1 MIIATIFSSVLVLQA
16 QSTAPIAPAA
26 KNIPPIAATQSANI
40 GPTVD
45 VPADLAALVP
55 TDAVAVIFIPNAA
68 SAETLSTQLDSIG
81 GPIRGMIPSSKAIQT
96 LLKTNIKTTL
106 EIPLDQPVLFWVVMP
121 VVDEN
126 DPNQDAMGGPDIRSF
141 MAMKIPGATNE
152 NVKSKNKRTSLALLP
167 NDMVVVGAQKSPYET
182 PAAGAA
188 TCALLKQL
196 PAGAV
201 SGRLDLAT
209 IMREQGD
216 NLRMGASF
224 IGMAFSQGQVNE
236 PGATAE
242 QKETAQIKQQMG
254 NAMGDQATQLI
265 DLFTELKS
273 ASFSVGASGDQLN
286 VWADWTRDAAWPAGM
301 TQQECAADL
310 ALLPAGMP
318 IYAGV
323 SKSTLGIS
331 MNKQVTFDDAM
342 MTIASTPE
350 QKQAWTESMGKAR
363 AMLDMIAAGVAIGFG
378 DMQGKPG
385 YTVGFRVNDAAAF
398 QAAWQ
403 SMMDTVAMTGLYSD
417 IKCVSAVD
425 SITTTFTPNAKR
437 MKRIAAAF
445 GDELTQQQIDAIDKA
460 AQPMTTVMNFKGNN
474 VTMVV
479 TPDMG
484 MQGVKFTFPQSTDI
498 RGQINANSWGNTD
511 WFATLDLRV
520 YAGLMAATE
529 INGFTLP
536 EGPASML
543 SIRQGVQGG
552 TQRISISTDLKSLG
566 TLMEQYEKESMRV
579 RMEARKKISD
589 AKSASNKG
597 DVKDGKAKTSAA
609 GGDAGKDGN
618 DDDDDDNDDEGK
630 DAAPDQSMPG
640 AP

>member
-121 VVDEN
+121 VLDEN

-141 MAMKIPGATNE
+141 VAMKIPGATKE
-152 NVKSKNKRTSLALLP
+152 NVKSKTKRTSLALLP
-167 NDMVVVGAQKSPYET
+167 NDMVVVGAQKSPYEA

-196 PAGAV
+196 PAGAA

-242 QKETAQIKQQMG
+242 QKENAQFKQQLG

-265 DLFTELKS
+265 DLFAELKS
-273 ASFSVGASGDQLN
+273 ASFSLGASGDQLN

-301 TQQECAADL
+301 TEQECAADM

-363 AMLDMIAAGVAIGFG
+363 AMLDMITAGAAIGFG

-385 YTVGFRVNDAAAF
+385 YTVGFRVSDAAAF

-403 SMMDTVAMTGLYSD
+403 SMMDTVVRTGLYSD

-479 TPDMG
+479 TPDTG
-484 MQGVKFTFPQSTDI
+484 ADAVKFAFPKSNDI

-566 TLMEQYEKESMRV
+566 TLMDQYEKESMRV

-589 AKSASNKG
+589 AKSAANKG
-597 DVKDGKAKTSAA
+597 DAKDGEAKPSTA
-609 GGDAGKDGN
+609 GGDAG
-618 DDDDDDNDDEGK
+618 DDDNDDEGN
-630 DAAPDQSMPG
+630 DAAPDKSMSG

>member
-1 MIIATIFSSVLVLQA
+1 MIIATLFASVLVLQA
-16 QSTAPIAPAA
+16 QATAPKAPAT

-40 GPTVD
+40 GTTVD
-45 VPADLAALVP
+45 VPAELAALVP

-68 SAETLSTQLDSIG
+68 VAEALSTQLSSSG
-81 GPIRGMIPSSKAIQT
+81 GPMRGMVASSKAVKT

-106 EIPLDQPVLFWVVMP
+106 DIPLDQPLLFWVVMP
-121 VVDEN
+121 VADEN

-141 MAMKIPGATNE
+141 VAMKIPGATKE
-152 NVKSKNKRTSLALLP
+152 NVKSKTKRTSLALLA
-167 NDMVVVGAQKSPYET
+167 NDMVVVGAQKSPYEA

-236 PGATAE
+236 PGATVE
-242 QKETAQIKQQMG
+242 QKENAQFKQQMG
-254 NAMGDQATQLI
+254 NAMSDQATQLI
-265 DLFTELKS
+265 DLFEELKS
-273 ASFSVGASGDQLN
+273 ASFSLGTNGDQLN
-286 VWADWTRDAAWPAGM
+286 VWTDWTRDAAWPAGM

-363 AMLDMIAAGVAIGFG
+363 TMLDMITSGAAIGFG
-378 DMQGKPG
+378 DIQGKPS
-385 YTVGFRVNDAAAF
+385 YIVGFRVSDAAAF
-398 QAAWQ
+398 QSAWQ
-403 SMMDTVAMTGLYSD
+403 SMMETFAKTGLYSD

-425 SITTTFTPNAKR
+425 SITTTLTPNAKR
-437 MKRIAAAF
+437 MKRLASAF
-445 GDELTQQQIDAIDKA
+445 GQDVTQEQIDAIDKA
-460 AQPMTTVMNFKGNN
+460 AQPMTTVMNVKGNN
-474 VTMVV
+474 VTMAI
-479 TPDMG
+479 TPDVG
-484 MQGVKFTFPQSTDI
+484 VDAIKPALAQGADI

-520 YAGLMAATE
+520 IAGFMGE
-529 INGFTLP
+529 SESGGFTLP
-536 EGPASML
+536 QGPASML

-552 TQRISISTDLKSLG
+552 TQRISISTDIKSLG
-566 TLMEQYEKESMRV
+566 TLIEQYEKESMRV
-579 RMEARKKISD
+579 RMEARQNMSD
-589 AKSASNKG
+589 AKSAANKG
-597 DVKDGKAKTSAA
+597 DAKDGEAKP
-609 GGDAGKDGN
+609 GDAG
-618 DDDDDDNDDEGK
+618 DDDDADEN
-630 DAAPDQSMPG
+630 DAAPDKSMSG

>member
-16 QSTAPIAPAA
+16 QATAPIAPAA

-40 GPTVD
+40 GPTID

-68 SAETLSTQLDSIG
+68 AAEGLSTQLDSIG

-121 VVDEN
+121 VFDEN

-141 MAMKIPGATNE
+141 VAMKIPGATKE
-152 NVKSKNKRTSLALLP
+152 NVKAKTKRTSLALLP
-167 NDMVVVGAQKSPYET
+167 NDMVVVGAQKTPYEI

-242 QKETAQIKQQMG
+242 QKENAQIKQQMG

-318 IYAGV
+318 MYAGV

-363 AMLDMIAAGVAIGFG
+363 AMLDMITAGAAIGFG

-385 YTVGFRVNDAAAF
+385 YTVGFRVSDAAAF

-403 SMMDTVAMTGLYSD
+403 SMMDTVVMTGLYSD

-437 MKRIAAAF
+437 MKRIASAF

-460 AQPMTTVMNFKGNN
+460 ALPMTTVMNFKGNN

-479 TPDMG
+479 TPDTG
-484 MQGVKFTFPQSTDI
+484 ADAVKFAFPKSNDI

-589 AKSASNKG
+589 AKSAANKG

-609 GGDAGKDGN
+609 GGDAGKDG
-618 DDDDDDNDDEGK
+618 DDDDDNDDEGNN
-630 DAAPDQSMPG
+630 AAPDKSMSG

>member
-1 MIIATIFSSVLVLQA
+1 MIIATLFSSVLVLQA

-40 GPTVD
+40 GPTID

-68 SAETLSTQLDSIG
+68 AAEGLSTQLSSIG
-81 GPIRGMIPSSKAIQT
+81 GPMRGMVASSKAVET

-121 VVDEN
+121 VFDEN

-141 MAMKIPGATNE
+141 VAMKIPGATNE
-152 NVKSKNKRTSLALLP
+152 NVKSKTKRTSLALLP
-167 NDMVVVGAQKSPYET
+167 NDMVVVGAQKTPYEA

-242 QKETAQIKQQMG
+242 QKENAQIKQQMG

-265 DLFTELKS
+265 DLFAELKS
-273 ASFSVGASGDQLN
+273 ASFSLGTNGDQLN
-286 VWADWTRDAAWPAGM
+286 VWTDWTRDASWPAGM
-301 TQQECAADL
+301 TQQECAADM

-318 IYAGV
+318 MYAGV
-323 SKSTLGIS
+323 SKSTLGIA

-342 MTIASTPE
+342 MTIGSTPA
-350 QKQAWTESMGKAR
+350 QKQAWTESMEKTR
-363 AMLDMIAAGVAIGFG
+363 VMFSMITGGAAIGFG
-378 DMQGKPG
+378 DMQGKPS
-385 YTVGFRVNDAAAF
+385 YTVGFRVSDAAAF
-398 QAAWQ
+398 QSSWQ
-403 SMMDTVAMTGLYSD
+403 SIMETVAKTGLYSD

-425 SITTTFTPNAKR
+425 SITTTLTPNVKR
-437 MKRIAAAF
+437 MKRLASAF
-445 GDELTQQQIDAIDKA
+445 GQDLTQEQIDAIDKA

-474 VTMVV
+474 VTMVL

-484 MQGVKFTFPQSTDI
+484 TEALKYTVAPTNDI

-520 YAGLMAATE
+520 IAGLMASTE
-529 INGFTLP
+529 TKGFTLP

-589 AKSASNKG
+589 AKSAANKG
-597 DVKDGKAKTSAA
+597 DAKNGEAKPSAV
-609 GGDAGKDGN
+609 GGDAGKDSD
-618 DDDDDDNDDEGK
+618 DDDDDDNDDEGN
-630 DAAPDQSMPG
+630 DAPPDKSMSG

>member
-16 QSTAPIAPAA
+16 QATAPIAPAA

-45 VPADLAALVP
+45 VPAELAALVP

-121 VVDEN
+121 VLDEN

-141 MAMKIPGATNE
+141 VAMKIPGATKE
-152 NVKSKNKRTSLALLP
+152 NVKSKTKRTSLALLP
-167 NDMVVVGAQKSPYET
+167 NDMVVVGAQKSPYEA
-182 PAAGAA
+182 PAAGAG

-196 PAGAV
+196 PAGAA

-242 QKETAQIKQQMG
+242 QKENAQFKQQLG

-265 DLFTELKS
+265 DLFAELKC
-273 ASFSVGASGDQLN
+273 ASFSLGASGDQLN
-286 VWADWTRDAAWPAGM
+286 VWADWTRDAAWPSGM
-301 TQQECAADL
+301 TQQECAADM

-363 AMLDMIAAGVAIGFG
+363 AMLDMITAGAAIGFG

-385 YTVGFRVNDAAAF
+385 YTVGFRVSDAAAF

-403 SMMDTVAMTGLYSD
+403 SMMDTVVMTGLYSD

-437 MKRIAAAF
+437 MKRIASAF

-460 AQPMTTVMNFKGNN
+460 ALPMTTVMNFKGNN

-479 TPDMG
+479 TPDTG
-484 MQGVKFTFPQSTDI
+484 ADAVKFAFPKSNDI

-589 AKSASNKG
+589 TKSAANKG

-609 GGDAGKDGN
+609 GGDAGKDG
-618 DDDDDDNDDEGK
+618 DDDDNDDEGNN
-630 DAAPDQSMPG
+630 AAPDKSMSG

>member
-1 MIIATIFSSVLVLQA
+1 
-16 QSTAPIAPAA
+16 
-26 KNIPPIAATQSANI
+26 
-40 GPTVD
+40 
-45 VPADLAALVP
+45 
-55 TDAVAVIFIPNAA
+55 
-68 SAETLSTQLDSIG
+68 
-81 GPIRGMIPSSKAIQT
+81 
-96 LLKTNIKTTL
+96 
-106 EIPLDQPVLFWVVMP
+106 
-121 VVDEN
+121 
-126 DPNQDAMGGPDIRSF
+126 
-141 MAMKIPGATNE
+141 
-152 NVKSKNKRTSLALLP
+152 
-167 NDMVVVGAQKSPYET
+167 
-182 PAAGAA
+182 
-188 TCALLKQL
+188 
-196 PAGAV
+196 
-201 SGRLDLAT
+201 
-209 IMREQGD
+209 
-216 NLRMGASF
+216 
-224 IGMAFSQGQVNE
+224 
-236 PGATAE
+236 
-242 QKETAQIKQQMG
+242 
-254 NAMGDQATQLI
+254 
-265 DLFTELKS
+265 
-273 ASFSVGASGDQLN
+273 
-286 VWADWTRDAAWPAGM
+286 
-301 TQQECAADL
+301 
-310 ALLPAGMP
+310 
-318 IYAGV
+318 
-323 SKSTLGIS
+323 

-363 AMLDMIAAGVAIGFG
+363 AMLDMITAGAAIGFG

-385 YTVGFRVNDAAAF
+385 YTVGFRVSDAAAF

-403 SMMDTVAMTGLYSD
+403 SMMDTVAKTGLYTE

-437 MKRIAAAF
+437 MKRIASAF

-479 TPDMG
+479 TPDTG
-484 MQGVKFTFPQSTDI
+484 ADAVKFAFPKSNDI

-589 AKSASNKG
+589 AKSAANKG
-597 DVKDGKAKTSAA
+597 DAKDGKAKTSAA
-609 GGDAGKDGN
+609 GGDAGKDG
-618 DDDDDDNDDEGK
+618 DDDDDNDDEGNN
-630 DAAPDQSMPG
+630 AAPDKSMSG

>member
-16 QSTAPIAPAA
+16 QATAPIAPAA

-45 VPADLAALVP
+45 VPAELAALVP

-121 VVDEN
+121 VLDEN

-141 MAMKIPGATNE
+141 VAMKIPGATKE
-152 NVKSKNKRTSLALLP
+152 NVKSKTKRTSLALLP
-167 NDMVVVGAQKSPYET
+167 NDMVVVGAQKSPYEA
-182 PAAGAA
+182 PAAGAG

-196 PAGAV
+196 PAGAA

-242 QKETAQIKQQMG
+242 QKENAQFKQQLG

-265 DLFTELKS
+265 DLFAELKS
-273 ASFSVGASGDQLN
+273 ASFSLGASGDQLN

-301 TQQECAADL
+301 TQQECAADM

-363 AMLDMIAAGVAIGFG
+363 AMLDMITAGAAIGFG

-385 YTVGFRVNDAAAF
+385 YTVGFRVSDAAAF

-403 SMMDTVAMTGLYSD
+403 SMMDTVVMTGLYSD

-437 MKRIAAAF
+437 MKRIASAF

-479 TPDMG
+479 TPDTG
-484 MQGVKFTFPQSTDI
+484 ADAVKFAFPKSNDI

-511 WFATLDLRV
+511 WFAMLDLRV
-520 YAGLMAATE
+520 IAGLMASTE
-529 INGFTLP
+529 TNGFTLP

-589 AKSASNKG
+589 AKSAANKG

-609 GGDAGKDGN
+609 GGDAGKDG
-618 DDDDDDNDDEGK
+618 DDDDNDDEGNN
-630 DAAPDQSMPG
+630 AAPDKSMSG

>member
-1 MIIATIFSSVLVLQA
+1 MIIATLFASVLVLQA
-16 QSTAPIAPAA
+16 QSTAPKAPAA

-45 VPADLAALVP
+45 VPAELAALVP

-68 SAETLSTQLDSIG
+68 VAEALSTQLSSIG
-81 GPIRGMIPSSKAIQT
+81 GPMRGMVASSKAVET

-106 EIPLDQPVLFWVVMP
+106 DIPLDQPLLFWVVMP
-121 VVDEN
+121 VADED

-141 MAMKIPGATNE
+141 VAMKIPGATKE
-152 NVKSKNKRTSLALLP
+152 NVKSKTKRTSLALLA
-167 NDMVVVGAQKSPYET
+167 NDMVVVGAQKSPYEA
-182 PAAGAA
+182 PAAGAG

-196 PAGAV
+196 PAGAA

-242 QKETAQIKQQMG
+242 QKENAQFKQQMG
-254 NAMGDQATQLI
+254 NAMSDQATQLI
-265 DLFTELKS
+265 DLFAELKS
-273 ASFSVGASGDQLN
+273 ASFSLGTNADQLN
-286 VWADWTRDAAWPAGM
+286 VWTDWTRDAAWPAGM
-301 TQQECAADL
+301 TMQECSDDL
-310 ALLPAGMP
+310 ALLPTGMP
-318 IYAGV
+318 MYAGL
-323 SKSTLGIS
+323 SKNTLAIS
-331 MNKQVTFDDAM
+331 LNKQVTFDDAM
-342 MTIASTPE
+342 MTIACTPE
-350 QKQAWTESMGKAR
+350 QKQAWTESIEKTR
-363 AMLDMIAAGVAIGFG
+363 ALLDMINSGAAIGFG

-385 YTVGFRVNDAAAF
+385 YMTAWRVKDAKAF
-398 QAAWQ
+398 QDAYQ
-403 SMMDTVAMTGLYSD
+403 SVMETLVKTGLYSD
-417 IKCVSAVD
+417 VQFKRAAD
-425 SITTTFTPNAKR
+425 SLTITSTPNVKR
-437 MKRIAAAF
+437 MKRLLSAF
-445 GDELTQQQIDAIDKA
+445 GQDATQEQINAIDKA
-460 AQPMTTVMNFKGNN
+460 SQPVTMVMNFKGNN
-474 VTMVV
+474 VTMVI

-484 MQGVKFTFPQSTDI
+484 IEALKYTVAPTNDI

-520 YAGLMAATE
+520 IAGLMASTE
-529 INGFTLP
+529 TKGFTLP

-552 TQRISISTDLKSLG
+552 TQRISISTNLKSLA

-579 RMEARKKISD
+579 RMEARKNMSD
-589 AKSASNKG
+589 AKSANKG
-597 DVKDGKAKTSAA
+597 DAKDGEAKP
-609 GGDAGKDGN
+609 GDAG
-618 DDDDDDNDDEGK
+618 DDDDADEN
-630 DAAPDQSMPG
+630 DAAPDKSMSG

>member
-106 EIPLDQPVLFWVVMP
+106 EIPLDQPLLFWVVMP
-121 VVDEN
+121 VLDEN

-141 MAMKIPGATNE
+141 VAMKIPGATKE
-152 NVKSKNKRTSLALLP
+152 NVKSKTKRTSLALLP
-167 NDMVVVGAQKSPYET
+167 NDMVVVGAQKSPYEA

-196 PAGAV
+196 PAGAA

-242 QKETAQIKQQMG
+242 QKENAQFKQQLG

-265 DLFTELKS
+265 DLFAELKS
-273 ASFSVGASGDQLN
+273 ASFSLGASGDQLN

-301 TQQECAADL
+301 TEQECAADM

-363 AMLDMIAAGVAIGFG
+363 AMLDMITAGAAIGFG

-385 YTVGFRVNDAAAF
+385 YTVGFRVSDAAAF

-403 SMMDTVAMTGLYSD
+403 SMMDTVVRTGLYSD

-479 TPDMG
+479 TPDTG
-484 MQGVKFTFPQSTDI
+484 ADAVKFAFPKSNDI

-566 TLMEQYEKESMRV
+566 TLMDQYEKESMRV

-589 AKSASNKG
+589 AKSAANKG
-597 DVKDGKAKTSAA
+597 DAKDGEAKPSTA
-609 GGDAGKDGN
+609 GGDAG
-618 DDDDDDNDDEGK
+618 DDDNDDEGN
-630 DAAPDQSMPG
+630 DAAPDKSMSG

>member
-1 MIIATIFSSVLVLQA
+1 MIIATIISSVLVLQA

-68 SAETLSTQLDSIG
+68 AAETLSTQLDSIG

-121 VVDEN
+121 VFDEN

-141 MAMKIPGATNE
+141 VAMKIPGATNE
-152 NVKSKNKRTSLALLP
+152 NVKARSKRTSLALLP
-167 NDMVVVGAQKSPYET
+167 NDMVVVGAQKTPYEA

-363 AMLDMIAAGVAIGFG
+363 AMLDMIAAGAAIGFG

-385 YTVGFRVNDAAAF
+385 YTVGFRVSDAAAF

-403 SMMDTVAMTGLYSD
+403 SMMDTFAKTGLYSD

-425 SITTTFTPNAKR
+425 SITTTLTPNAKR
-437 MKRIAAAF
+437 MKRLASAF
-445 GDELTQQQIDAIDKA
+445 GQDLTQEQIDAIDKA

-484 MQGVKFTFPQSTDI
+484 ADAVKFVFPQSTDI

-511 WFATLDLRV
+511 WFAMLDLRV
-520 YAGLMAATE
+520 IAGLMASTE
-529 INGFTLP
+529 TKGFTLP

-589 AKSASNKG
+589 AKSAANKG
-597 DVKDGKAKTSAA
+597 DAKVGEAKP
-609 GGDAGKDGN
+609 GDAGKDGD
-618 DDDDDDNDDEGK
+618 DDDDDDNDEEGK
-630 DAAPDQSMPG
+630 DAAPDQSLPG

>member
-1 MIIATIFSSVLVLQA
+1 MIIATLFASVLVLQA

-121 VVDEN
+121 VFDEN

-141 MAMKIPGATNE
+141 VAMKIPGATNE
-152 NVKSKNKRTSLALLP
+152 NVKARSSKRTSLALLP
-167 NDMVVVGAQKSPYET
+167 NDMVVVGAQKTPYEA

-363 AMLDMIAAGVAIGFG
+363 AMLDMIAAGAAIGFG

-403 SMMDTVAMTGLYSD
+403 SMMDTFAKTGLYSD

-589 AKSASNKG
+589 AKSAANKG
-597 DVKDGKAKTSAA
+597 DVKVGEAKP
-609 GGDAGKDGN
+609 GDAGKDGD
-618 DDDDDDNDDEGK
+618 DDDDDDNDEEGK